1 MRKTLRG
8 TFVSAETYGRG
19 AVSTLSVHLEG
30 PNEDSM
36 RKSERERGRERERE
50 RGGEREKERERDTY
64 MFPQINALSPNR
76 VKKSQR
82 IHLLW

>member
-19 AVSTLSVHLEG
+19 AVSTLSLHLEG
-30 PNEDSM
+30 ANEEGV
-36 RKSERERGRERERE
+36 RKREAGRERER
-50 RGGEREKERERDTY
+50 Y
-64 MFPQINALSPNR
+64 MFPQINAVSPNR

-82 IHLLW
+82 THLLW